1 MFTALA
7 IAGLSVGLVVVL
19 FINAK
24 HAESKY
30 ISKSTLTIP
39 SPLKIIEVRE
49 AVMAAGF
56 LTVPQMA
63 VLTFGGILH
72 IGLTSISV
80 ILIGVQI
87 SGGMLRIWALSS
99 IKICS
104 FFYSNVLSK
113 D

>member
-1 MFTALA
+1 MFTVLA

-39 SPLKIIEVRE
+39 SPLKSIVVWKV
-49 AVMAAGF
+49 VMAAGF

-63 VLTFGGILH
+63 VLTFGGIYMLDILH

-80 ILIGVQI
+80 ILIKCADWRRHAQNLGTEQH
-87 SGGMLRIWALSS
+87 
-99 IKICS
+99 
-104 FFYSNVLSK
+104 
-113 D
+113 